1 MYESNLFTIREKNH
15 LLQKDVANLLGISQQ
30 TYSLYELGLAVIPL
44 THLNTLCNYY
54 KVNIDYLIG
63 LSNHKEYLGK
73 TLLSLNKQLIG
84 TRLKEVRMN
93 HNISLRK
100 LAKFLNTSPST
111 ISAYENGKTM
121 LLTAFA
127 FQVCKTYSV
136 SLDWLCGRL

>member
-44 THLNTLCNYY
+44 IHLNTLCNYY
-54 KVNIDYLIG
+54 KVNMDYLIG

-73 TLLSLNKQLIG
+73 TLISLDKQLIG

-93 HNISLRK
+93 HNISFNSFCFSSLQNLLCFFR
-100 LAKFLNTSPST
+100 LAMW
-111 ISAYENGKTM
+111 KT
-121 LLTAFA
+121 LIILSIFCI
-127 FQVCKTYSV
+127 FFIH
-136 SLDWLCGRL
+136 

>member
-1 MYESNLFTIREKNH
+1 MYESNLFTLREKNH

-30 TYSLYELGLAVIPL
+30 TYSLYELGLSVIPL
-44 THLNTLCNYY
+44 IHLNTLCNYY
-54 KVNIDYLIG
+54 KVNMDYLIG
-63 LSNHKEYLGK
+63 LSNHKEFLGK
-73 TLLSLNKQLIG
+73 SLLSLDRKLVG
-84 TRLKEVRMN
+84 ARLKEVRMN